1 MVRGW
6 LHEPHEPHEPSGAGP
21 RPANHTAEPSAAGPR
36 PADRTAPSASGDG
49 LAITHGAGSN
59 CEAPLITAVAE
70 AFAQAG
76 LWVLRFDLP
85 YRQQRPHGP
94 PSPSYA
100 ARDREG
106 IQRAV
111 HALRQFAT
119 ARVFLGGSS
128 YGGRQAT
135 LLMAEKTS
143 AENPKLADGMLL
155 LSYPLHPP
163 GKPQQLRTDHFPK
176 IETPAM
182 FVHGTRDSFGS
193 IEEMAAALKLI
204 PSRHELVTVEGAPHG
219 LPPKV
224 AAWLPARFGDFMGR

>member
-1 MVRGW
+1 MIRGW
-6 LHEPHEPHEPSGAGP
+6 LHEPV
-21 RPANHTAEPSAAGPR
+21 
-36 PADRTAPSASGDG
+36 PADRAAPPASADG

-59 CEAPLITAVAE
+59 CEAPLLVALAE
-70 AFAQAG
+70 AFAEAG

-94 PSPSYA
+94 PAPAHA

-106 IQRAV
+106 IRRAV
-111 HALRQFAT
+111 EALRQFAG
-119 ARVFLGGSS
+119 ARVFVGGSS

-135 LLMAEKTS
+135 MLF

-163 GKPQQLRTDHFPK
+163 GKPQQLRTEHFPK
-176 IETPAM
+176 IESPAM

-193 IEEMAAALKLI
+193 IEEMGAAIASI
-204 PSRHELVTVEGAPHG
+204 PARHELVTVEGAPHG

-224 AAWLPARFGDFMGR
+224 AAWLPARFFDFVGR